1 MKIWNN
7 YIILKTKEN
16 QILVQNELDSE
27 IRLKELTEVA
37 DIKMKLLEVL
47 DYMFSVQQDFSLTKI
62 LQIYPETSLIE
73 LCRKYESYTTSKIPN
88 NFRKILKSE
97 YELLTLYINLLTNC
111 DNIYMESQIIEF
123 FFKHF
128 FKRKALIDNLR
139 NTVLLDTN
147 QRKESFEEMRQLY
160 NKIGFYLGSP
170 YQWMED
176 EELLLDKRKTL
187 EKLLEIIELDTEM
200 IQLFNYLNLYKPIF
214 EFLIKEK
221 NLISKWLNKENKNN
235 FEENIVEIS
244 KLWFEIL
251 TVFSKN
257 ATLLPG
263 YLLSRIKFLFNI
275 YKSEVGDVGN
285 LNLFITVLRMIQK
298 QQGNFAVEMFLR
310 QLWDPISF
318 INPSSITK
326 VLKVFWEFIK
336 EGYFNPLIFD
346 LFVTTFTPYL
356 ERWMQNLPGVV
367 TYNGK
372 EPTPEDSVLT
382 IENIH
387 MIYLITSVFWDSK
400 DSSKHS
406 DFLNFEMPLSY
417 KPRTR
422 LFSKYL
428 ISKIGEIFTLENINI
443 WYTKLWVVLS
453 KLKELIKEATD
464 HSGWNTGK
472 IMHPIEENNIDVK
485 IKAIIY
491 NFIKI
496 YKIVEGNSHDMSYY
510 WNSFIHNKPDE
521 KEIDSEN
528 DSLEIDLNNTK
539 VSFQMLYKLKRN
551 MISKIMPRPN
561 MKYEPN
567 DVDGSQ
573 ISIDE
578 EFDRFNNDINNQL
591 GHLNLR
597 RASSFNQDDLL
608 EEPTPKVKK
617 YMTFRN
623 KRMARSRKLKQNR
636 VFNFSILKAKNSFI
650 KNINETIEKD
660 EDVENIE
667 RYEREEYDELIT
679 NSFKYLEKDKDFRDS
694 VIFERKSSF
703 SRTMKSYK
711 LVPNNDTFTK
721 SKLKR
726 EHKALR
732 KLKVV
737 IK

>member
-1 MKIWNN
+1 
-7 YIILKTKEN
+7 
-16 QILVQNELDSE
+16 
-27 IRLKELTEVA
+27 
-37 DIKMKLLEVL
+37 MKLLEVL

-62 LQIYPETSLIE
+62 LQIYPESSLIE

-97 YELLTLYINLLTNC
+97 YELLNLYINLLTNWN
-111 DNIYMESQIIEF
+111 NIYMESQIIEF

-147 QRKESFEEMRQLY
+147 QRKESFEEMRHLY
-160 NKIGFYLGSP
+160 NQIGFYLGSP

-176 EELLLDKRKTL
+176 EAVLTEKRKTL

-251 TVFSKN
+251 TVFSRN
-257 ATLLPG
+257 TTLLPG

-336 EGYFNPLIFD
+336 EEYFNPLIFD

-372 EPTPEDSVLT
+372 IPTSEDSILT

-387 MIYLITSVFWDSK
+387 MIYLITSVFWESK
-400 DSSKHS
+400 DNTKHS
-406 DFLNFEMPLSY
+406 DLFLNFEMTTNH

-443 WYTKLWVVLS
+443 WFTKLWVVLA
-453 KLKELIKEATD
+453 KLKEVVKGAGKEITD
-464 HSGWNTGK
+464 NSGWNTK
-472 IMHPIEENNIDVK
+472 KAISVLEDNKLDVK
-485 IKAIIY
+485 IKAVIF

-496 YKIVEGNSHDMSYY
+496 YKIVEGNSHDMSFY
-510 WNSFIHNKPDE
+510 WNSFINNAPDE
-521 KEIDSEN
+521 KEMDSEN
-528 DSLEIDLNNTK
+528 DSLEIE
-539 VSFQMLYKLKRN
+539 V
-551 MISKIMPRPN
+551 
-561 MKYEPN
+561 
-567 DVDGSQ
+567 
-573 ISIDE
+573 
-578 EFDRFNNDINNQL
+578 
-591 GHLNLR
+591 
-597 RASSFNQDDLL
+597 
-608 EEPTPKVKK
+608 
-617 YMTFRN
+617 
-623 KRMARSRKLKQNR
+623 
-636 VFNFSILKAKNSFI
+636 
-650 KNINETIEKD
+650 NI
-660 EDVENIE
+660 
-667 RYEREEYDELIT
+667 
-679 NSFKYLEKDKDFRDS
+679 
-694 VIFERKSSF
+694 
-703 SRTMKSYK
+703 
-711 LVPNNDTFTK
+711 
-721 SKLKR
+721 
-726 EHKALR
+726 
-732 KLKVV
+732 
-737 IK
+737 